1 MIMATV
7 YKYQRTNNAGE
18 ISLHGT
24 YEEAGSLDDISRK
37 YPEGAYVTFRTYE
50 GIKAFHLK
58 DHISRLINTLRVATI
73 DKQRLDNDIRLAL
86 HTLFNEQNAGDHRV
100 RLIVPFSDIS
110 TLFILVEETVSPGRQ
125 QYEHGV
131 EVITAFYERL
141 EPERKQTGF
150 IKASEG
156 LRRKIIPPVNEV
168 LLVNHDGYILE
179 GLSSNVFFVKGNA
192 VFTAREGILAGVT
205 RKVVLEACDDL
216 AIQVHLAAAKLD
228 EISLYKEAFITSTSR
243 AVLPVVKIDGEQ
255 IGDGFPGQVTRKVMQ
270 GFAAKISAGLEEL

>member
-1 MIMATV
+1 MATV
-7 YKYQRTNNAGE
+7 YKYRRTNVPGE
-18 ISLHGT
+18 ITLLGK
-24 YEEAGSLDDISRK
+24 YVEPGSFDDISRK

-50 GIKAFHLK
+50 RNKAFHLK
-58 DHISRLINTLRVATI
+58 DHISRLITTLRVAII
-73 DKQRLDNDIRLAL
+73 DNQRLDFDIRKAL
-86 HTLFNEQNAGDHRV
+86 HALFYEQTAINRRV

-110 TLFILVEETVSPGRQ
+110 TLFVLVEETVSPGSL

-131 EVITAFYERL
+131 EVITALYERL

-150 IKASEG
+150 ITASKE
-156 LRRKIIPPVNEV
+156 LRSRIIPPVNEV

-192 VFTAREGILAGVT
+192 VFTAGEGILAGVT
-205 RKVVLEACDDL
+205 RKVVLEACADL
-216 AIQVHLAAAKLD
+216 AIPVHLAAAGVD
-228 EISLYKEAFITSTSR
+228 EVSQYEEVFITSTSR

-270 GFAAKISAGLEEL
+270 GFAAKISAGLEDL